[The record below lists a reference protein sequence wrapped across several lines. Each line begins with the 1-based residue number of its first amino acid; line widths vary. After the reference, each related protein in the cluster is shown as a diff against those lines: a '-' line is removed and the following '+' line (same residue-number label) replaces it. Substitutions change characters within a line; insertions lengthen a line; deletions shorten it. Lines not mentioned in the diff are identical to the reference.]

1 MSAIFLLILLIV
13 FLALFVA
20 WFFIFFFMPIVLPYF
35 FWGAIYVPTAKNRID
50 TIVSFAEISPG
61 SKVADLGSGDGRLL
75 SAFAKKGAV
84 VFGYEIN
91 PFLVSKSRKNIIK
104 EGLENKAFVFNKS
117 FWHQDLS
124 GFDVIVVYGMVHVMG
139 RLEKKL
145 QKELKNGAKVVS
157 HAFVFPHWD
166 FVKKENNIYLYIK

>member
-1 MSAIFLLILLIV
+1 MSTILLLILLIV
-13 FLALFVA
+13 FSTLFVA
-20 WFFIFFFMPIVLPYF
+20 CFFIFFFMPIILPYF

-50 TIVSFAEISPG
+50 TIVSFAENCRG
-61 SKVADLGSGDGRLL
+61 LKVADLGSGDGRLL
-75 SAFAKKGAV
+75 VAFAKKGAV

-139 RLEKKL
+139 RLEKKM
-145 QKELKNGAKVVS
+145 QRELKNGARVVS
-157 HAFVFPHWD
+157 HAFVFPHWNC
-166 FVKKENNIYLYIK
+166 VKKENNIYLYIK